1 MDIKLVEKFK
11 SIFTGLDRAHGVF
24 EKSNEPQ
31 EGYKVEAQM
40 KTVHEPP
47 TLEKFSNHLKGEY
60 PAMGIVPIDDNNQC
74 LFGAIDIDVYP
85 LDHKK
90 LIKKISDK
98 KFPLVTC
105 LSKSGGAHLYI
116 FLKQKVFAKELQTKL
131 SEITTALGYPSAEI
145 FPKQVKLFQRE
156 GEEKRDT
163 GSWINLPYH
172 GRNRYALTTNGT
184 AASLE
189 EFINLYEKNVVE
201 ELKKIKTDFKN
212 EIIKDGPPC
221 LQILTQDGIQ
231 EGGRNN
237 ALFNVG
243 VYYRK
248 CDPDNYKTL
257 IEGYNRQYI
266 EPPLKSDEV
275 LVVIKQVSQS
285 DSNGA
290 PRYSYRCTQPPI
302 ESLCNKRLCKKR
314 KYGVG
319 GENDREQPIYS
330 DLKVYKSDPPRYFLN
345 VDEFRIELSSTEDLM
360 THKKVIQ
367 ACIEQLNRGIPN
379 MAMVEWNKTYT
390 ELLESI
396 SIDYPPEEVTKKGEF
411 KELLE
416 EFILHQGEALS
427 FEDIFLGKSYTEEG
441 ETYFALKDLMEHLKR
456 NDFKESRAWVTVR
469 LREEYKA
476 KDLTKMI
483 KRVKVRLWKIDQITS
498 DEIELDVP
506 DMKKEEKEEEE
517 IPF

>member
-172 GRNRYALTTNGT
+172 GRNRYALKTNGT

-275 LVVIKQVSQS
+275 LVVNKQVSQS

>member
-74 LFGAIDIDVYP
+74 LFGAIDIDIYP

-172 GRNRYALTTNGT
+172 GRNRYALKTNGS

>member
-74 LFGAIDIDVYP
+74 LFGAIDIDIYP

-172 GRNRYALTTNGT
+172 GRNRYALKTNGT

-275 LVVIKQVSQS
+275 LVVIKQVSHS

-469 LREEYKA
+469 LREEYKE

-483 KRVKVRLWKIDQITS
+483 KRVKVRLLKIDQITS

>member
-85 LDHKK
+85 LYHKK

-172 GRNRYALTTNGT
+172 GRNRYALKTNGT

>member
-172 GRNRYALTTNGT
+172 GRNRYALKTNGT

-319 GENDREQPIYS
+319 GENAREQPIYS

-367 ACIEQLNRGIPN
+367 ACIEQLTRGIPN

>member
-31 EGYKVEAQM
+31 NGKKVEARM

-163 GSWINLPYH
+163 GIWINLPYH
-172 GRNRYALTTNGT
+172 GRNRYALKTNGT

>member
-1 MDIKLVEKFK
+1 MNLELVNKFK
-11 SIFTGLDRAHGVF
+11 NIFTGLERAHGVF

-31 EGYKVEAQM
+31 NGKKVEAHM

-47 TLEKFSNHLKGEY
+47 TTEKFERHLKGEY
-60 PAMGIVPIDDNNQC
+60 PAMGIVPINDDNEC
-74 LFGAIDIDVYP
+74 IFGAIDIDVYP
-85 LDHKK
+85 LDHQVLLKNIQK
-90 LIKKISDK
+90 K
-98 KFPLVTC
+98 KFPLIMC
-105 LSKSGGAHLYI
+105 LSKSGGAHLYL
-116 FLKQKVFAKELQTKL
+116 FTKEKVTAKELQMKL
-131 SEITTALGYPSAEI
+131 SEMTTALGYPSAEV
-145 FPKQVKLFQRE
+145 FPKQMKLFQRE

-172 GRNRYALTTNGT
+172 GRNRYAIKENGS
-184 AASLE
+184 AATLE
-189 EFINLYEKNVVE
+189 EFFQLHEKFVVSD
-201 ELKKIKTDFKN
+201 LGKIKTDFKN
-212 EIIKDGPPC
+212 EVIKDGPPC
-221 LQILTQDGIQ
+221 LQILTEDGVG

-248 CDPDNYKTL
+248 FDPDNYKNL
-257 IEGYNRQYI
+257 IEDYNRQYI
-266 EPPLKSDEV
+266 QPPLKSDEV

-319 GENDREQPIYS
+319 GENDREHPVYS

-345 VDEFRIELSSTEDLM
+345 VDDFRIELSSTEDLM

-379 MAMVEWNKTYT
+379 MAMAEWNQTYT
-390 ELLESI
+390 ELLEHI

-427 FEDIFLGKSYTEEG
+427 FEDIFLGKSYSENG
-441 ETYFALKDLMEHLKR
+441 ETYFALKDLMDHLKR

-483 KRVKVRLWKIDQITS
+483 KKVKVRLWKINEIIS
-498 DEIELDVP
+498 DDIELDVP
-506 DMKKEEKEEEE
+506 DMKREEKEEED

>member
-74 LFGAIDIDVYP
+74 LFGAIDIDIYP

-172 GRNRYALTTNGT
+172 GRNRYALKTNGS

-189 EFINLYEKNVVE
+189 EFINLYEINVVE

-483 KRVKVRLWKIDQITS
+483 KRVKVRLWKIDQIIS

>member
-172 GRNRYALTTNGT
+172 GRNRYALKTNGT

-396 SIDYPPEEVTKKGEF
+396 SIYYPPEEVTKKGEF

>member
-74 LFGAIDIDVYP
+74 LFGAIDIDIYP

-172 GRNRYALTTNGT
+172 GRNRYALKTNGT

>member
-172 GRNRYALTTNGT
+172 GRNRYALKTNGT

-483 KRVKVRLWKIDQITS
+483 KRVKVRLWKIDQIIS